1 LVIAG
6 LLLDMPKREKY
17 EKRYTI
23 GIDEVGRG
31 ALAGPVTVAAILL
44 PQNFSMKIRVYPRLN
59 PRISASA
66 KLRDSKKLSPRQREL
81 WFQYITQTNTNET
94 RTNTDGQRQFV
105 LRRRPTKPVSSLSR
119 NDARRLLRGPRQSA
133 IYYAVASV
141 SPKVIDK
148 IGISNAA
155 NLAASRA
162 TAKLLQYLTIV
173 NYNSKIGIKIFL
185 DGGLYLD
192 KNISVNQRTHPR
204 LSASTIIKG
213 DEKVPAIMLASIIAK
228 VTRDRF
234 MLKLHK
240 KYPQYGFDKHKGYGT
255 KFHIKAIK
263 KFGLSPIHR
272 QTFKIN

>member
-1 LVIAG
+1 MAIAG
-6 LLLDMPKREKY
+6 LLLGMPKREKY

-31 ALAGPVTVAAILL
+31 GLAGPVTVAAVALSR
-44 PQNFSMKIRVYPRLN
+44 NFQFSIFNFQKKF
-59 PRISASA
+59 

-81 WFQYITQTNTNET
+81 WFQYITQTNTDET
-94 RTNTDGQRQFV
+94 RTNTDGQCQSV
-105 LRRRPTKPVSSLSR
+105 LRRRPAKPVSSLSR
-119 NDARRLLRGPRQSA
+119 SDAKRLLRGPRQSA
-133 IYYAVASV
+133 VYYAVASV

-185 DGGLYLD
+185 DGGLHLD

-213 DEKVPAIMLASIIAK
+213 DEKIPAIMLASIIAK